1 VVKQVH
7 DIVSLPNEIIML
19 SPPQPGVMGSAIL
32 DDSVVSILNVDD
44 IIRRFE
50 NTHASENSA
59 HMSVEG

>member
-1 VVKQVH
+1 
-7 DIVSLPNEIIML
+7 VSLPNEIIML

-50 NTHASENSA
+50 NTHASENPA